1 MRQQLLV
8 LGCSFLLIGSASPA
22 SALQP
27 ASVRAGDDVAWS
39 KVVENPFD
47 GRIVYDRNYKND
59 FVFVSSWSRQ
69 GIGVT
74 YTQVNSVLVGY
85 DSSPGFEYGFG
96 YGLSRHR
103 RRGLG
108 LGLLLGQ
115 RMPIYQRY
123 VTDNVPDSLSLA
135 INGNVYTYED
145 GPVSPELAAALASAP
160 PTNIMVRLKWQ
171 DGTIRDTEIGRDTV
185 RAWKTIFGES

>member
-8 LGCSFLLIGSASPA
+8 LGCSVFLIGFASPA
-22 SALQP
+22 FALQP
-27 ASVRAGDDVAWS
+27 ASVRANDDVAWS

-47 GRIVYDRNYKND
+47 GQIVYDRNYKDD

-69 GIGVT
+69 RIGVT
-74 YTQVNSVLVGY
+74 YTQVNSVLLGYDYGSSVGY
-85 DSSPGFEYGFG
+85 SDFSKY
-96 YGLSRHR
+96 R

-108 LGLLLGQ
+108 LGLGFLFGQ
-115 RMPIYQRY
+115 RSPIYRRD
-123 VTDNVPDSLSLA
+123 VTDNVPDSISLA

-160 PTNIMVRLKWQ
+160 PQNIKVRLKWK
-171 DGTIRDTEIGRDTV
+171 DGTVRDTEIGRDTV
-185 RAWKTIFGES
+185 RAWKTIFG